1 MKISFRLKEK
11 EAMYAKLGGKRRG
24 GLVFLASVLTLIGLV
39 ACDNGTKR
47 QEAAAPDTGPE
58 IERPDAPIPHFDPRN
73 FSHPLKIDN
82 KWLPLAPGTQFILEG
97 ESNRGEGIE
106 RHRVVFTVTD
116 LTKVVNG
123 VRTVVMWDRD
133 FNGDTL
139 AESEIT
145 FFAQDDK
152 GNVWL
157 LGEYPE
163 EYERGLFAGAP
174 STWIAGLAGAK
185 GGILMPADPKQGAPP
200 FLQGFVPDIDFQ
212 DVAKVHQVGQEV
224 CVPAGCYKDVMV
236 IDEWDPL
243 HQPQDGHQLKYQAP
257 GVGNIRVESVGSLE
271 AETLVLI
278 EVRKLSAEEMAQVRQ
293 EAIKLDRHAYEA
305 NARWEATSPVEPAP

>member
-1 MKISFRLKEK
+1 MH
-11 EAMYAKLGGKRRG
+11 ATLGRICFG
-24 GLVFLASVLTLIGLV
+24 GLVSLATVSLVGLV
-39 ACDNGTKR
+39 GCGGESSR
-47 QEAAAPDTGPE
+47 QEASAPGPVTTKE
-58 IERPDAPIPHFDPRN
+58 TPEAPVPRFDPKN
-73 FSHPLKIDN
+73 FSEPLTIDN
-82 KWLPLAPGTQFILEG
+82 KWLPLTPGTQFVLEG

-106 RHRVVFTVTD
+106 KHRVVFTVTD
-116 LTKVVNG
+116 LTKVING

-133 FNGDTL
+133 FNGEVM

-163 EYERGLFAGAP
+163 EYEKGQFAGAP

-185 GGILMPADPKQGAPP
+185 PGILMPAHLKLGAPP

-224 CVPAGCYKDVMV
+224 CVPAGCYRDVTV

-243 HQPQDGHQLKYQAP
+243 HQPEDGHQLKFQAP
-257 GVGNIRVESVGSLE
+257 GVGNIRVEAVGSVE
-271 AETLVLI
+271 AETLVLV
-278 EVRKLSAEEMAQVRQ
+278 EVRKLGPEEMAKVRQ
-293 EAIKLDRHAYEA
+293 EAMKLDRHAYEA
-305 NARWEATSPVEPAP
+305 NARWAATPPVEPAP

>member
-1 MKISFRLKEK
+1 MH
-11 EAMYAKLGGKRRG
+11 ATLGRICFG
-24 GLVFLASVLTLIGLV
+24 GLVSLATVSLVGLV
-39 ACDNGTKR
+39 GCGEESSR
-47 QEAAAPDTGPE
+47 QEASAPGPVTTE
-58 IERPDAPIPHFDPRN
+58 ETPEAPVPHFDPKN
-73 FSHPLKIDN
+73 FSNPLKIDN
-82 KWLPLAPGTQFILEG
+82 KWLPLAPGTQFVLEG

-106 RHRVVFTVTD
+106 KHRVVFTVTD
-116 LTKVVNG
+116 LTKVISG

-133 FNGDTL
+133 FNGDVM

-163 EYERGLFAGAP
+163 EYENGQFAGAP

-185 GGILMPADPKQGAPP
+185 PGILMPAHPKPGAPP

-212 DVAKVHQVGQEV
+212 DVAKVDRVGQEV
-224 CVPAGCYKDVMV
+224 CVPAGCYRDVMV

-243 HQPQDGHQLKYQAP
+243 HQPEDGHQLKFQAP
-257 GVGNIRVESVGSLE
+257 GVGNIRVEAVGSVEQEMLQ
-271 AETLVLI
+271 LV
-278 EVRKLSAEEMAQVRQ
+278 EVRKLSPEEMAQARQ
-293 EAIKLDRHAYEA
+293 EAMKLDRHAYEA
-305 NARWEATSPVEPAP
+305 NARWGATPPVEPAP